1 MDNNFLNLDDLAS
14 VFEEL
19 EAIEDVE
26 VPMSE
31 EEIES
36 QRRYEEI
43 IKKHKDDN
51 K

>member
-1 MDNNFLNLDDLAS
+1 MDNNLLNLDDLAS
-14 VFEEL
+14 VLDEL
-19 EAIEDVE
+19 STMEDVE
-26 VPMSE
+26 APMTE

-43 IKKHKDDN
+43 IKKHKDN